1 LAVIREF
8 RPRDRQRHVLKE
20 AKPRPVASAHRRASL
35 STAIFDPAAL
45 GGLVEHL
52 ETERFFDH
60 LHDLLNTVLHIDNLV
75 AIVFRASGSPLILH
89 QKSPQEPNFF
99 RMMYAQGAYLL
110 DPFYLASKDER
121 RAGIHRLKH
130 LAPDRFVESEFYRS
144 YYTKVSMI
152 DEIGLLWPFDED
164 LTIHLSLGR
173 RLGSERFN
181 AREFSAFSHIAPL
194 LTALLR
200 RQVRGPIQ
208 SWLEPARP
216 HGFVAA
222 GAPVINIAQ
231 DWLKGFHATARE
243 TEIAALILQGH
254 SNVSIGQALK
264 ISGET
269 VKVHRKH
276 LYAKL
281 SISSQTELFLL
292 FIDRIK
298 QFSGG
303 EAGPK
308 PHTVRRVFGEG
319 SGRA

>member
-1 LAVIREF
+1 
-8 RPRDRQRHVLKE
+8 
-20 AKPRPVASAHRRASL
+20 
-35 STAIFDPAAL
+35 
-45 GGLVEHL
+45 
-52 ETERFFDH
+52 
-60 LHDLLNTVLHIDNLV
+60 
-75 AIVFRASGSPLILH
+75 
-89 QKSPQEPNFF
+89 
-99 RMMYAQGAYLL
+99 
-110 DPFYLASKDER
+110 
-121 RAGIHRLKH
+121 
-130 LAPDRFVESEFYRS
+130 
-144 YYTKVSMI
+144 
-152 DEIGLLWPFDED
+152 
-164 LTIHLSLGR
+164 
-173 RLGSERFN
+173 
-181 AREFSAFSHIAPL
+181 L

-303 EAGPK
+303 DAGPK

>member
-1 LAVIREF
+1 LAIIREF
-8 RPRDRQRHVLKE
+8 RPRDSQRQAPSMVN
-20 AKPRPVASAHRRASL
+20 PRPVPGTQRSASL
-35 STAIFDPAAL
+35 AAAILDPAAL

-52 ETERFFDH
+52 ETESFFDH

-75 AIVFRASGSPLILH
+75 AIVFSPALSPLILH

-121 RAGIHRLKH
+121 RSGIHRLKH
-130 LAPDRFVESEFYRS
+130 LAPDRFTESEFYRN
-144 YYTKVSMI
+144 YYAKVSMI
-152 DEIGLLWPFDED
+152 DEIGLLWPFDDE
-164 LTIHLSLGR
+164 LTLHLSLGR

-181 AREFSAFSHIAPL
+181 AREFAAFSHIAPL
-194 LTALLR
+194 LAALLR
-200 RQVRGPIQ
+200 RQARRPIEAWRFSMAGQ
-208 SWLEPARP
+208 EQAEQDGEVIDIAR
-216 HGFVAA
+216 
-222 GAPVINIAQ
+222 

-298 QFSGG
+298 QFS
-303 EAGPK
+303 AA
-308 PHTVRRVFGEG
+308 RR
-319 SGRA
+319 RP

>member
-1 LAVIREF
+1 MAVIREF
-8 RPRDRQRHVLKE
+8 PLRARN
-20 AKPRPVASAHRRASL
+20 RPVRQVRRPGSL
-35 STAIFDPAAL
+35 SSAILDPAAL

-52 ETERFFDH
+52 ETERFFDY
-60 LHDLLNTVLHIDNLV
+60 LHDLLNTVLHLDNLV
-75 AIVFRASGSPLILH
+75 AIVFRSAGPPLILH

-99 RMMYAQGAYLL
+99 KMMYAQGAYLL
-110 DPFYLASKDER
+110 DPFYLASQDER
-121 RAGIHRLKH
+121 RAGVHRLKH
-130 LAPDRFVESEFYRS
+130 LAPDRFIESEFYRS

-152 DEIGLLWPFDED
+152 DEIGLLWPFDEE

-181 AREFSAFSHIAPL
+181 AREFAAFAHIAPL
-194 LTALLR
+194 LAALLR
-200 RQVRGPIQ
+200 RQACQSIESWRG
-208 SWLEPARP
+208 L
-216 HGFVAA
+216 AA
-222 GAPVINIAQ
+222 APRGHAETGGEVINIAQ

-298 QFSGG
+298 QFS
-303 EAGPK
+303 A
-308 PHTVRRVFGEG
+308 R
-319 SGRA
+319 GR